1 MTAAEF
7 ESAVVVGIA
16 ELANAVGIERR
27 RLKRQLERDGVRLSW
42 TGKRWVVFRAALRR
56 QMPDFYDGVVER
68 LAEQAA

>member
-42 TGKRWVVFRAALRR
+42 TG
-56 QMPDFYDGVVER
+56 
-68 LAEQAA
+68 